1 VFAVF
6 RRHRE
11 VGLVFRRRQTKTHG
25 RLAREEL
32 SESMGHLR
40 MAAAHAAGGAAGAIA
55 PRLEAARGRVE
66 PTVNRSLDWLSDTA
80 TYGARQASKQADKVA
95 RKAKGKKRGNS
106 MTQRRWPMMV
116 GGLLIA
122 GAAAG
127 AAGALISRRRQ
138 KKWNEYG
145 TSQSFA
151 GSAKSS
157 IDAGMDKAST
167 LAEATDVLGQVR
179 GTTGGSATDRPSP
192 SGDIGTT
199 GMSTGRGAEYGSDAY
214 GKTATTSSGSTS
226 KNSRP

>member
-1 VFAVF
+1 
-6 RRHRE
+6 
-11 VGLVFRRRQTKTHG
+11 VFRRRQTKTHS
-25 RLAREEL
+25 RLMREEL

-80 TYGARQASKQADKVA
+80 TYGARQAGKQADKVA

-106 MTQRRWPMMV
+106 MTQKRWPMMV

-157 IDAGMDKAST
+157 IDAGIDKAST
-167 LAEATDVLGQVR
+167 IADTAKEKATDVLGQVR
-179 GTTGGSATDRPSP
+179 GTTTGSAADRPSP

-199 GMSTGRGAEYGSDAY
+199 GMSTGRGAEYGSDTY
-214 GKTATTSSGSTS
+214 GKASTTSSGSTS